1 MIIREMK
8 LEEAEKIKEIDRSEK
23 INLIYE
29 NSDAGLKEVSTDH
42 ECPTWDTRELDQL
55 LERFRIEITAGG
67 IAYGAFENDCLIG
80 FGVLGHKLRGK
91 NKDQL
96 QIDLMYVTRS
106 FRRKGIGKQLM
117 NELSKEAKNRG
128 AKFLYIS
135 STETESAVNFYQNC
149 GSELTD
155 EIDQELFDLEPND
168 IHMLKR
174 L

>member
-8 LEEAEKIKEIDRSEK
+8 IEEEVKIKEIDRSER
-23 INLIYE
+23 INLIYK
-29 NSDAGLKEVSTDH
+29 NSNEGLKEIRTDH
-42 ECPTWDTRELDQL
+42 ECPTWNTSDLDQL
-55 LERFRIEITAGG
+55 LERFRIEITNGG
-67 IAYGAFENDCLIG
+67 IAYGAFENECLIG

-91 NKDQL
+91 NKDRL
-96 QIDLMYVTRS
+96 QIDLMYVTRN
-106 FRRKGIGKQLM
+106 FRRQGIGKQLM
-117 NELSKEAKNRG
+117 NELSKEAINRG

-135 STETESAVNFYQNC
+135 STETESAVNFYKNC

-155 EIDQELFDLEPND
+155 ELDEELFDLEPND